1 MSLSSLVEPRE
12 QSQQEKVGN
21 PGRRT
26 FIKTLGAVGAAAAA
40 SAAASVARGPFVWAQ
55 GQTYNWR
62 MATTWPRGLA
72 IFHDGAER
80 FARIVEER
88 SGGRLRIKV
97 YAAGE
102 LVPAFE
108 TFNAVSQGKAEAGH
122 SVSFYWEEKIPAAP
136 WFSAVPF
143 GFNAQGINA
152 WMYAGGGI
160 KLWEEVYAPFNVVP
174 RPVGNTGVQMGGWF
188 KRRVDSPKDLKGL
201 KMRIGGLGALVLK
214 KAGAQVMYIPGGE
227 VLAALES
234 GKVDAADW
242 VGPVHDLQMGLYKAA
257 KYYYYPGWHEPG
269 STIEVLFNKKAYD
282 ALPRDLREIL
292 DGVAMENNLWT
303 LCQFE
308 SQNFRALETLVS
320 QLNVQ
325 LVRFPV
331 PVLNELRTLSAQV
344 LAEEAAKDPM
354 VKKVNDAFRNFEKDL
369 DNWSYISE
377 RAYYD
382 FLAAK
387 PETLEPWVYKDV
399 YEY

>member
-1 MSLSSLVEPRE
+1 
-12 QSQQEKVGN
+12 
-21 PGRRT
+21 
-26 FIKTLGAVGAAAAA
+26 
-40 SAAASVARGPFVWAQ
+40 
-55 GQTYNWR
+55 

-188 KRRVDSPKDLKGL
+188 KRRVDSLKDLQGL
-201 KMRIGGLGALVLK
+201 KVRIGGLGALVLK

-227 VLAALES
+227 VLTALES

-282 ALPRDLREIL
+282 ALPRDLKEIL

-331 PVLNELRTLSAQV
+331 PVLNELRTLVGDAAATEDAIKAK
-344 LAEEAAKDPM
+344 LAELTAAKDK
-354 VKKVNDAFRNFEKDL
+354 VKAALATAKTDL
-369 DNWSYISE
+369 CK
-377 RAYYD
+377 A
-382 FLAAK
+382 LTAK
-387 PETLEPWVYKDV
+387 QQANLVLMNVLD
-399 YEY
+399 